1 MKHFEI
7 ASESGWFAP
16 MKCLPSLVVLGAM
29 MGWLVSFAA
38 MAQSD
43 GLVAYWPL
51 DELRAGA
58 TPDVVGDY
66 DLKATH
72 LDVSDVVAGR
82 HGRAIA
88 FESGRQTLLSRV
100 HEVGE
105 ELPINQHPSFT
116 LSLWVKV
123 DGRRQNDLR
132 LFSEGNTVDSNP
144 LFNLGTHS
152 GGADGRLDVYL
163 RQSGWPTF
171 GHSYSEYEPLDGQW
185 HHLAWVEYDGQRSLY
200 VDGRLDAL
208 EIAPRP

>member
-116 LSLWVKV
+116 LSLWAKV

-144 LFNLGTHS
+144 LFNLGTELQ
-152 GGADGRLDVYL
+152 AD
-163 RQSGWPTF
+163 
-171 GHSYSEYEPLDGQW
+171 
-185 HHLAWVEYDGQRSLY
+185 
-200 VDGRLDAL
+200 
-208 EIAPRP
+208 